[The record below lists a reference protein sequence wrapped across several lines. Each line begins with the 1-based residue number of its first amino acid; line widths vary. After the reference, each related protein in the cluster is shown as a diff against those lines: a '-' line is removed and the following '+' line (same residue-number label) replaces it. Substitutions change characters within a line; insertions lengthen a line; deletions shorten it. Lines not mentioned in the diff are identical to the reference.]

1 MALRRLQIDFEA
13 LAEAMRNQ
21 GRNETEYYLDT
32 TTGCVL
38 NISTEVWNALEEGR
52 HIAGSLSGWQQEEL
66 REAREVFGD
75 TQGRYIPIPE
85 RAEWEL
91 EELMTDFADTVTD
104 DGLRQQLTDALD
116 GRDAVRQFRELLAQY
131 PEERQRWLAFK
142 RTSDREY
149 VTRWLEGE
157 EIEPVW
163 GSAPASQERA

>member
-32 TTGCVL
+32 TTGRVL

-52 HIAGSLSGWQQEEL
+52 HIAGSLAGWQQDEL

-75 TQGRYIPIPE
+75 TEGRYIPIPE

-91 EELMTDFADTVTD
+91 EELMADYADTMTD
-104 DGLRQQLTDALD
+104 ESLRQQLTEALD
-116 GRDAVRQFRELLAQY
+116 GRDAVRQFRELLSQH
-131 PEERQRWLAFK
+131 PEARQRWLAF
-142 RTSDREY
+142 RRASDREY
-149 VTRWLEGE
+149 VTRWLEDE
-157 EIEPVW
+157 EIEPV
-163 GSAPASQERA
+163 